1 MNRNLSR
8 TPFAGQMPAGPHSG
22 AWPARAQVAGE
33 IMTVDVNFIE
43 PTGRRVDTT
52 PNDSNIPIPAGDRG
66 AAHGSGEAGGL
77 AGITRYT
84 AAEPDDQ
91 LEMELR

>member
-33 IMTVDVNFIE
+33 IMTVDVNFI
-43 PTGRRVDTT
+43 DT
-52 PNDSNIPIPAGDRG
+52 SIPSPAEDRG

-77 AGITRYT
+77 AGISRHTV
-84 AAEPDDQ
+84 AEPDGQ
-91 LEMELR
+91 FEMELR